1 MRPLSILA
9 ALAAGMLPV
18 LGSHAASAGERQPFE
33 VVKGWEV
40 ERTVGDTSANPCL
53 MTHAYEDEDDN
64 NAANAV
70 VFALRGSSAA
80 LVLVY
85 QGWRFDKEEPI
96 KVPLFLDKKPIK
108 VKTTWIGDGKTLRTQ
123 LPDTVVPDM
132 LAAKTVILR
141 FEDSDADFRIPN
153 FAAGYEA
160 LRRCDATPATATAPQ
175 PSQPGTAALQA
186 VPAQPTAPAQPPT
199 PSQQRIAAYVVG
211 LSVQRVLKECDV
223 TSTGKQRTAVDAR
236 MAALQP
242 EMAPLEAQLRSE
254 LKRNG
259 ETCPPADKQAD
270 FQEILR
276 KMIELSPE
284 DFVAALEKPPVAE
297 NTAKAAPDSKL

>member
-1 MRPLSILA
+1 MRPLPTLA
-9 ALAAGMLPV
+9 VLAAGLLPALV
-18 LGSHAASAGERQPFE
+18 AQPVSAAERQPFE

-40 ERTVGDTSANPCL
+40 ERTVGDTSANPCI
-53 MTHAYEDEDDN
+53 MTHAYEDKDDN

-85 QGWRFDKEEPI
+85 QGWDFDKEESV

-123 LPDTVVPDM
+123 LPDSVVPDL

-141 FEDSDADFRIPN
+141 FEDSDADFRIPD
-153 FAAGYEA
+153 FAAGYES
-160 LRRCDATPATATAPQ
+160 LRRCDATPAK
-175 PSQPGTAALQA
+175 SAAVA
-186 VPAQPTAPAQPPT
+186 VPAAPAEPPA
-199 PSQQRIAAYVVG
+199 PSQQRIAAYVIG
-211 LSVQRVLKECDV
+211 LSVQRVLKDCDV
-223 TSTGKQRTAVDAR
+223 STTGKQRAGVEAR

-242 EMAPLEAQLRSE
+242 EMAPIEAQVRSE

-259 ETCPPADKQAD
+259 ESCPAADRQAD

-276 KMIELSPE
+276 KFVELSPE
-284 DFVAALEKPPVAE
+284 DLVAALEKQP
-297 NTAKAAPDSKL
+297 APEKSPNAPADPKL

>member
-1 MRPLSILA
+1 MRTLPTLA
-9 ALAAGMLPV
+9 VLAAGLLPALV
-18 LGSHAASAGERQPFE
+18 AQPVSAAERQPFE

-40 ERTVGDTSANPCL
+40 ERTVGDTSANPCI
-53 MTHAYEDEDDN
+53 MTHAYEDKDDN

-85 QGWRFDKEEPI
+85 QGWDFDKEQSV

-123 LPDTVVPDM
+123 LPDSVVPDL

-141 FEDSDADFRIPN
+141 FEDSDADFRIPD
-153 FAAGYEA
+153 FAAGYES
-160 LRRCDATPATATAPQ
+160 LRRCDATPAK
-175 PSQPGTAALQA
+175 SAAVA
-186 VPAQPTAPAQPPT
+186 APAAPVEPPA
-199 PSQQRIAAYVVG
+199 PSQQRIAAYVIG
-211 LSVQRVLKECDV
+211 LSVQRVLKDCDV
-223 TSTGKQRTAVDAR
+223 STTGKQRAGVEAR

-242 EMAPLEAQLRSE
+242 EMAPIEAQVRSE

-259 ETCPPADKQAD
+259 ESCPAADRQAD

-276 KMIELSPE
+276 KFVELSPE
-284 DFVAALEKPPVAE
+284 DLVAALEKQP
-297 NTAKAAPDSKL
+297 APEKSPNAPADPKL

>member
-1 MRPLSILA
+1 MRTLWILV
-9 ALAAGMLPV
+9 ALAAGLLPV
-18 LGSHAASAGERQPFE
+18 LGAPAASASERQPFE

-40 ERTVGDTSANPCL
+40 ERTIGDTSANPCL
-53 MTHAYEDEDDN
+53 MTHAYEDQDDN

-85 QGWRFDKEEPI
+85 QGWNFDKEEPI

-123 LPDTVVPDM
+123 LPDSVVPDL

-153 FAAGYEA
+153 FAAGYES
-160 LRRCDATPATATAPQ
+160 LRRCDATPATAIVPQ
-175 PSQPGTAALQA
+175 PGQPGTAALQA
-186 VPAQPTAPAQPPT
+186 APAQPPA

-223 TSTGKQRTAVDAR
+223 SSTGKQRAAVDAK

-270 FQEILR
+270 FQEVLR

-284 DFVAALEKPPVAE
+284 DFVAVLEKPPAAD
-297 NTAKAAPDSKL
+297 NAAKAAPDSKL

>member
-1 MRPLSILA
+1 MRTLPTLA
-9 ALAAGMLPV
+9 VLAAGLLPALV
-18 LGSHAASAGERQPFE
+18 AQPVSAAERQPFE

-40 ERTVGDTSANPCL
+40 ERTVGDTSANPCI
-53 MTHAYEDEDDN
+53 MTHAYEDKDDN

-85 QGWRFDKEEPI
+85 QGWDFDKEESV

-123 LPDTVVPDM
+123 LPDSVVPDL

-141 FEDSDADFRIPN
+141 FEDSDADFRIPD
-153 FAAGYEA
+153 FAAGYES
-160 LRRCDATPATATAPQ
+160 LRRCDATPAK
-175 PSQPGTAALQA
+175 SAAVA
-186 VPAQPTAPAQPPT
+186 APAAPVEPPA
-199 PSQQRIAAYVVG
+199 PSQQRIAAYVIG
-211 LSVQRVLKECDV
+211 LSVQRVLKDCDV
-223 TSTGKQRTAVDAR
+223 STTGKQRAGVEAR

-242 EMAPLEAQLRSE
+242 EMAPIEAQVRSE

-259 ETCPPADKQAD
+259 ESCPAADRQAD

-276 KMIELSPE
+276 KFVELSPE
-284 DFVAALEKPPVAE
+284 DLVAALEKQP
-297 NTAKAAPDSKL
+297 APEKSPNAPADPKL

>member
-1 MRPLSILA
+1 MRTLPTLA
-9 ALAAGMLPV
+9 VLAAGLLPGLFAQPV
-18 LGSHAASAGERQPFE
+18 SAAERQPFE

-40 ERTVGDTSANPCL
+40 ERTVGDTSANPCI
-53 MTHAYEDEDDN
+53 MTHAYEDKDDN

-70 VFALRGSSAA
+70 VFALRDSTAVM
-80 LVLVY
+80 VLVY
-85 QGWRFDKEEPI
+85 QGWDFDKEQSV

-123 LPDTVVPDM
+123 LPDSVVPDL

-141 FEDSDADFRIPN
+141 FEDSDADFRIPD

-160 LRRCDATPATATAPQ
+160 LRRCDATPAKPAAVAAPQ
-175 PSQPGTAALQA
+175 AAP
-186 VPAQPTAPAQPPT
+186 VGPPA
-199 PSQQRIAAYVVG
+199 PSQQRIAAYVIGV
-211 LSVQRVLKECDV
+211 SVQRVLKDCDV
-223 TSTGKQRTAVDAR
+223 PSTGKQRAGVEAR

-242 EMAPLEAQLRSE
+242 EMAPLEAQVRSE

-259 ETCPPADKQAD
+259 ESCPAADKQAD

-276 KMIELSPE
+276 KFVELSPE
-284 DFVAALEKPPVAE
+284 ELVAALEKQPAPE
-297 NTAKAAPDSKL
+297 KSPNTPSDSKL